1 MTTEPSRRP
10 QHDPRTEW
18 IADGCASWLTGWLV
32 GIPVLIGL
40 LAVATLA
47 GRSVT
52 ATWAIALAGVVVV
65 RGVQCA
71 VRWFRTGE
79 EDSSRAADDR
89 P

>member
-1 MTTEPSRRP
+1 MTTEPPRRP

-18 IADGCASWLTGWLV
+18 IADGCASWLTGWVV

-40 LAVATLA
+40 LLMAALTGL
-47 GRSVT
+47 SFN
-52 ATWAIALAGVVVV
+52 ATWVIAIGGVLVV
-65 RGVQCA
+65 RGAQWA
-71 VRWFRTGE
+71 VRWFRTGV